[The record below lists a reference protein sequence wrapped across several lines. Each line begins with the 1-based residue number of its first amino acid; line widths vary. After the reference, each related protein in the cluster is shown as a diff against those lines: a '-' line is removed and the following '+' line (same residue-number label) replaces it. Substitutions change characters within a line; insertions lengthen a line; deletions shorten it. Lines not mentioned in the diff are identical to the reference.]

1 MQLSNILPLLLLSTA
16 NAQTNVGC
24 SSTCP
29 PLGYESDS
37 SHLCVGNTVD
47 STTSSRLHDICHP
60 LLPSSLPST
69 TTLNSLS
76 STVGGNNKLSLDQF
90 KLPNHVTIIAN
101 YYTGCEA
108 GRRESG
114 VYAGIAQRIHDAS
127 KDNKGKGRINFVTS
141 LKGGGNCERWA
152 SIYQQDALRYVL
164 FVVDWRDVWLC
175 CGLND
180 CVFIFLCI

>member
-1 MQLSNILPLLLLSTA
+1 MQLSTILPLLLLSTTT

-37 SHLCVGNTVD
+37 SHLCIGNTVD
-47 STTSSRLHDICHP
+47 ITTSSRLHDVCHP
-60 LLPSSLPST
+60 LPSSLS
-69 TTLNSLS
+69 NSLTS
-76 STVGGNNKLSLDQF
+76 NLNGSKNKLSLDQF

-114 VYAGIAQRIHDAS
+114 VYAGIAQRIHDNS
-127 KDNKGKGRINFVTS
+127 NGQINFVTS
-141 LKGGGNCERWA
+141 LKGGGNCETWA
-152 SIYQQDALRYVL
+152 SIYQQDALRYVCD
-164 FVVDWRDVWLC
+164 VDWYW
-175 CGLND
+175 CG
-180 CVFIFLCI
+180 VMVMWSQ

>member
-1 MQLSNILPLLLLSTA
+1 MQLSNILPLLLLSTTPNS

-37 SHLCVGNTVD
+37 SHLCIGNTVD
-47 STTSSRLHDICHP
+47 VTTSSRLHDVCHP
-60 LLPSSLPST
+60 LPTSLPST
-69 TTLNSLS
+69 NTLNSLS
-76 STVGGNNKLSLDQF
+76 SSVGGSSSNKLSLDQF

-114 VYAGIAQRIHDAS
+114 VYAGIAQRIHDNS
-127 KDNKGKGRINFVTS
+127 NGQINFVTS
-141 LKGGGNCERWA
+141 LKGGGNCETWA

-164 FVVDWRDVWLC
+164 LLLV
-175 CGLND
+175 
-180 CVFIFLCI
+180 

>member
-1 MQLSNILPLLLLSTA
+1 MQLSTILSTLLLLSTT

-37 SHLCVGNTVD
+37 SHLCIGNTVD
-47 STTSSRLHDICHP
+47 STTSSRLHDVCHP
-60 LLPSSLPST
+60 LPTSLS
-69 TTLNSLS
+69 NSLTSNLS
-76 STVGGNNKLSLDQF
+76 SNNNKLSLDQF

-114 VYAGIAQRIHDAS
+114 VYAGIAQRIHDNS
-127 KDNKGKGRINFVTS
+127 NGRINFVTS
-141 LKGGGNCERWA
+141 LKGGGNCETWA

-164 FVVDWRDVWLC
+164 FVVDWWSGVY
-175 CGLND
+175 
-180 CVFIFLCI
+180 V

>member
-1 MQLSNILPLLLLSTA
+1 MQLSTILPLLLLSTT

-37 SHLCVGNTVD
+37 SHLCIGNTVD
-47 STTSSRLHDICHP
+47 STTSSRLHDVCHP
-60 LLPSSLPST
+60 LPLPNSLPS
-69 TTLNSLS
+69 NSLN
-76 STVGGNNKLSLDQF
+76 GNINNKLSLDQF

-114 VYAGIAQRIHDAS
+114 VYAGIAQRIHD
-127 KDNKGKGRINFVTS
+127 NTNGRINFVTS
-141 LKGGGNCERWA
+141 LKGGGNCETWA
-152 SIYQQDALRYVL
+152 SIYQQDALRYVIIVVV
-164 FVVDWRDVWLC
+164 FV
-175 CGLND
+175 CG
-180 CVFIFLCI
+180 CV

>member
-1 MQLSNILPLLLLSTA
+1 MQLPTILPLLLLSTPT

-37 SHLCVGNTVD
+37 SHLCIGDTVD
-47 STTSSRLHDICHP
+47 ITTSSRLHDVCHP
-60 LLPSSLPST
+60 LPTTSLS
-69 TTLNSLS
+69 NSLTS
-76 STVGGNNKLSLDQF
+76 NLNGISNNNYKLSLDQF

-127 KDNKGKGRINFVTS
+127 KYNKEGNKGRINFVTS
-141 LKGGGNCERWA
+141 LKGGGNCETWA
-152 SIYQQDALRYVL
+152 SIYQQDALRYV
-164 FVVDWRDVWLC
+164 VYC
-175 CGLND
+175 C
-180 CVFIFLCI
+180 

>member
-37 SHLCVGNTVD
+37 SHLCIGNTVD
-47 STTSSRLHDICHP
+47 VTTSSRLHDVCHP
-60 LLPSSLPST
+60 LPSSLP
-69 TTLNSLS
+69 NSLS
-76 STVGGNNKLSLDQF
+76 STTLGGLSGSINNKLSLDQF

-127 KDNKGKGRINFVTS
+127 KDEEGKGRINFVTS

-164 FVVDWRDVWLC
+164 SC
-175 CGLND
+175 
-180 CVFIFLCI
+180 